1 MGYFTFALST
11 LFVLVAL
18 GTLLHLQFG
27 RTGIVNFGVVGFF
40 GVGMY
45 AFGILT
51 VQYELGYWSASLLTL
66 LIGGLVSAL
75 VGWLIRGL
83 SAEETL
89 VSTLAF
95 ATILAHLVTSEKWLT
110 NGVAGLGTLP
120 YPFDLGRSTGDA
132 FLGVIAIVSLL
143 VVAYAWRVNRV
154 AYGRLLHSIKDDE
167 GLAQGLGKQT
177 ARHKLVLFALTGT
190 GMVLVG
196 VLYGSANQF
205 LVPRLL
211 TPALTFTVWIALV
224 LGGRNSPW
232 GAILGVLVSAGL
244 FDLLIEPFVRLPADY
259 SQLLPDMKL
268 MLFGLILIVVIMF
281 RPSGMIRENREGK
294 TA

>member
-45 AFGILT
+45 AFGVLT
-51 VQYELGYWSASLLTL
+51 VQYELGYWSAALLTL
-66 LIGGLVSAL
+66 LIGGLVSAV
-75 VGWLIRGL
+75 VGWLIQGL
-83 SAEETL
+83 NAEETL

-95 ATILAHLVTSEKWLT
+95 ATILAHLVISEKWLT
-110 NGVAGLGTLP
+110 NGVAGLGILP

-132 FLGVIAIVSLL
+132 VLVLIAIVSLL
-143 VVAYAWRVNRV
+143 LVAYAWRLNRV

-167 GLAQGLGKQT
+167 ALAQGLGKQT
-177 ARHKLVLFALTGT
+177 TRKKLALFALTGT

-196 VLYGSANQF
+196 ILYGSANQF

-224 LGGRNSPW
+224 LGGRASPW

-259 SQLLPDMKL
+259 SQLLPDIQL

-281 RPSGMIRENREGK
+281 RPSGMVRENREGK

>member
-45 AFGILT
+45 AFGVLT
-51 VQYELGYWSASLLTL
+51 VQYEVGYWSAALLTL
-66 LIGGLVSAL
+66 VIGGLVSAL

-95 ATILAHLVTSEKWLT
+95 ATIVAHLVTSEKWLT

-120 YPFDLGRSTGDA
+120 YPFDLGRSTGDG

-143 VVAYAWRVNRV
+143 LVAYAWRVNRV
-154 AYGRLLHSIKDDE
+154 AYGRLLHAIKDDE

-177 ARHKLVLFALTGT
+177 ARQKLVLFALTGT
-190 GMVLVG
+190 GMVLIG
-196 VLYGSANQF
+196 ILYGSANQF

-259 SQLLPDMKL
+259 SQLLPDIKL

-281 RPSGMIRENREGK
+281 RPSGMVRENREGK